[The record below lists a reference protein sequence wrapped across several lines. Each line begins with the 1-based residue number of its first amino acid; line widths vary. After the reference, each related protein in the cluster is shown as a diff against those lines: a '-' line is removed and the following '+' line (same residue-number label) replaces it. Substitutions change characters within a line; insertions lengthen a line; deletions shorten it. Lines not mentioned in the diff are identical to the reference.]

1 VNPLGLIS
9 PPSSPGIAVL
19 WVAGILA
26 FAIALKRLGKPSRK
40 RTQLRTRDKFFG
52 RTPGRDVRIA
62 TRQPPAPVCRWKPAA
77 FMGLLALLATV
88 GVLAGLLAADGRI
101 TLQEGS
107 TTGRGRAAAMA
118 ESGKLAELAR
128 QVRTASSELTETR
141 CLMAERQAQ
150 STKLRQHI
158 ADLDA
163 MLANGDF
170 LRCPTFLWEDAAV
183 RALQQVV
190 REATENR
197 SLSEANRSRLE
208 TAAMIARQRLRS
220 KFGAL
225 RENMVQS
232 AKRLDEETEALRAEI
247 QSESQREDSL
257 HQRLTEQLKLR
268 AETAPPTAY
277 ARLPGSGPLP

>member
-1 VNPLGLIS
+1 MNPLGLIS

-19 WVAGILA
+19 WVAGMLA
-26 FAIALKRLGKPSRK
+26 FACALKQLGKPSRK
-40 RTQLRTRDKFFG
+40 QTRQRTRDEAFG
-52 RTPGRDVRIA
+52 RTPRRDVGFA
-62 TRQPPAPVCRWKPAA
+62 TGEPPSPVRRWKPAV
-77 FMGLLALLATV
+77 FTSLLALLATI
-88 GVLAGLLAADGRI
+88 GVLAGLLAAAGRI

-107 TTGRGRAAAMA
+107 TNGRGRAATTA
-118 ESGKLAELAR
+118 ESGDLAELAR
-128 QVRTASSELTETR
+128 QVRTASTKLSETR
-141 CLMAERQAQ
+141 CLMAERQAR

-158 ADLDA
+158 ADLDSI
-163 MLANGDF
+163 LTNEDF
-170 LRCPTFLWEDAAV
+170 LRCPTFLWEDVAV

-220 KFGAL
+220 KLGAL

-232 AKRLDEETEALRAEI
+232 ANRLDEETEALQAAI
-247 QSESQREDSL
+247 QSESQRENSL

-268 AETAPPTAY
+268 ADAAPPTAY